1 MVNWRKMDKIF
12 KRKGNNMKKQII
24 IALVLA
30 IYTISKLT
38 GQGSFFSIEDVTA
51 YIERFKN
58 NGFWQEGRSSV
69 LIERNK
75 PETEYELNKIW
86 DRSIS
91 TTWAEGAAGAGIGEY
106 VTIEVRF
113 LPSLFFE
120 DILSNI
126 KIEGKLQ
133 INNGFCRS
141 EKLFKDNNRVKK
153 ALITIYA
160 VPLRVAQTGTFAL
173 KPGPMILKEFE
184 IHIDDTN
191 KLQVFNFDTEIQ
203 SFTDVEGSVD
213 LFLRLTILE
222 IYYGEKY
229 NDTCISELHA
239 TAEIGN

>member
-1 MVNWRKMDKIF
+1 
-12 KRKGNNMKKQII
+12 MKKQII
-24 IALVLA
+24 IVLVLA
-30 IYTISKLT
+30 ICIISKLT

-58 NGFWQEGRSSV
+58 DGVWQEGRSSV

-173 KPGPMILKEFE
+173 KPGPIILKEFE

>member
-1 MVNWRKMDKIF
+1 
-12 KRKGNNMKKQII
+12 
-24 IALVLA
+24 
-30 IYTISKLT
+30 
-38 GQGSFFSIEDVTA
+38 
-51 YIERFKN
+51 
-58 NGFWQEGRSSV
+58 V

-222 IYYGEKY
+222 IYHGEKY